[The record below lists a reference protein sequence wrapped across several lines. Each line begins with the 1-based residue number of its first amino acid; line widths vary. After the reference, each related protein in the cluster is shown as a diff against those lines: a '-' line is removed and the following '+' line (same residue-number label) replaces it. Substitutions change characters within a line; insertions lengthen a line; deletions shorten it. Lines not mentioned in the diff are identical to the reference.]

1 MKLEWS
7 PTARHDLRQVEA
19 FIADDIPRAAAEL
32 AVRIIRATERLTTFP
47 DSGRPGR
54 LPHTRELVISGTPFI
69 LPYRVRNDVVEIL
82 AVLHG
87 ARRWPEV

>member
-7 PTARHDLRQVEA
+7 PTARRDLEYVEA
-19 FIADDIPRAAAEL
+19 FIADDNPRAAAEL
-32 AVRIIRATERLTTFP
+32 AVRIIRAAEGLTTFP
-47 DSGRPGR
+47 ESGRPGR

-82 AVLHG
+82 GVVHG
-87 ARRWPEV
+87 TRRWPET

>member
-19 FIADDIPRAAAEL
+19 FIAHDNPRAAAEM
-32 AVRIIRATERLTTFP
+32 AERIIQATERLTTFP
-47 DSGRPGR
+47 NSGRPGR
-54 LPHTRELVISGTPFI
+54 LPHTRELVIPGTPFI
-69 LPYRVRNDVVEIL
+69 LPYRVKNDVVEIL

-87 ARRWPEV
+87 ARRWPES

>member
-7 PTARHDLRQVEA
+7 PTARRDLQQVEA
-19 FIADDIPRAAAEL
+19 FIADDNPRAADEL
-32 AVRIIRATERLTTFP
+32 ADRIIRATERLTAFP

-54 LPHTRELVISGTPFI
+54 LPHTRELVVPGTPFV
-69 LPYRVRNDVVEIL
+69 LPYRVKNDVVEIL

-87 ARRWPEV
+87 ARRWPEA